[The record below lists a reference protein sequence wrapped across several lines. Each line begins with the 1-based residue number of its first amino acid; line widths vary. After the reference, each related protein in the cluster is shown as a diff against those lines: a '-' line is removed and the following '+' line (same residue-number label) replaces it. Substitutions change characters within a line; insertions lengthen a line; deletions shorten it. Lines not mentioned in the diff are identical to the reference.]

1 MQEIWFTITGGIDPN
16 TAQQLI
22 SWVNGQLFNGP
33 HLTRLKIFISSVGGD
48 VDSAIRI
55 FYYLK
60 GLPLEV
66 ETIGF
71 SQIDSA
77 ANTIFLA
84 GSSRKALK
92 GCRFFLHE
100 GTFTIGNPTASL
112 HAHEETL
119 TVLKTLLKRN
129 VEIISKATGKTQTEI
144 SEILKEGKIYSAQE
158 AVDFGLA
165 TEIIEELPMRP
176 TVVPPQP

>member
-1 MQEIWFTITGGIDPN
+1 MNIWYTITGGIDPN
-16 TAQQLI
+16 TAHQLVT
-22 SWVNGQLFNGP
+22 WVNSQIFDGRVSK
-33 HLTRLKIFISSVGGD
+33 LTVFLSSIGGD

-55 FYYLK
+55 YAYLK
-60 GLPLEV
+60 GLPIEV

-84 GSSRKALK
+84 GKVRKALD

-100 GTFTIGNPTASL
+100 GTFTIGNQTASL

-119 TVLKTLLKRN
+119 TVLKELLKRN
-129 VEIISKATGKTQTEI
+129 IEIIAVETKKDVKKIGD
-144 SEILKEGKIYSAQE
+144 ILKDGKIYSTKE
-158 AVDFGLA
+158 ALDFGIA
-165 TEIIEELPMRP
+165 TEIIKNLPNSP
-176 TVVPPQP
+176 NNPQ

>member
-1 MQEIWFTITGGIDPN
+1 MEIWYTITGAIDPN

-22 SWVNGQLFNGP
+22 VWVNGQIYTSKVSK
-33 HLTRLKIFISSVGGD
+33 LTIFLSSVGGD
-48 VDSAIRI
+48 IDSAIRI
-55 FYYLK
+55 YSYLK
-60 GLPLEV
+60 GLPIEV

-84 GSSRKALK
+84 GKNRKALR

-100 GTFTIGNPTASL
+100 GTFTIGNQTAVL

-119 TVLKTLLKRN
+119 TVLRELLKRN
-129 VEIISKATGKTQTEI
+129 IEIISNETGKDPKQI
-144 SEILKEGKIYSAQE
+144 ADVLREGKIYSTQE
-158 AVDFGLA
+158 ALNFGIV
-165 TEIIEELPMRP
+165 TEIIDKLPGSP
-176 TVVPPQP
+176 SKQQ